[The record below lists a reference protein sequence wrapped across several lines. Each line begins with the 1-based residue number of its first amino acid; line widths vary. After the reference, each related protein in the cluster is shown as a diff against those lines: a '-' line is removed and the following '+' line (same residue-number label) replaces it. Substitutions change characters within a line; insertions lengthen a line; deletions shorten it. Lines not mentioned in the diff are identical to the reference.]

1 MERERAFN
9 RGRKM
14 YLYHKGERTYGI
26 MAEVSYFPLYV
37 VKVIKEL
44 EKPLVEPEEI
54 SSVCI
59 QLMRQN

>member
-1 MERERAFN
+1 MEREGAFN

-26 MAEVSYFPLYV
+26 MAKVSYFPLYV

-44 EKPLVEPEEI
+44 EKPLIEPKEF

-59 QLMRQN
+59 QLMHQS